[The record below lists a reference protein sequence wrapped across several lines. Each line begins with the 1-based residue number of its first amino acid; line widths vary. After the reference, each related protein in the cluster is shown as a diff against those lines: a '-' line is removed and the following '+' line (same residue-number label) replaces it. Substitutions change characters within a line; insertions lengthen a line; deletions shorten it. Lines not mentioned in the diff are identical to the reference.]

1 MQNADVLMEK
11 EVFDDV
17 DDDEDYVQENDQEL
31 TTKRKKYQYIQD
43 LSDDFIEDP
52 VPKEYRY
59 IWTGLQNARPEYQV
73 LIEKMLSVYHMS
85 YEQAE
90 AAVWKTANELFDR
103 KKYGLWKSYNF
114 NVPMDANS
122 LLQQKNVRNNPRC
135 LKLWPSIF

>member
-17 DDDEDYVQENDQEL
+17 DDDEDYVQEYDQEL
-31 TTKRKKYQYIQD
+31 TTKRNKYQYIQD
-43 LSDDFIEDP
+43 LSDDFIEEP

-59 IWTGLQNARPEYQV
+59 IWTGLQNAGPEYQV

-90 AAVWKTANELFDR
+90 AAVWETANELFDR
-103 KKYGLWKSYNF
+103 NKYG
-114 NVPMDANS
+114 
-122 LLQQKNVRNNPRC
+122 
-135 LKLWPSIF
+135 